1 MTDHQPAFG
10 KTLPAATG
18 ATARRGYAEGGFWH
32 RPDWMNLVSDVLIV
46 LALVGLSFAAAKAV
60 LRLPVFGLQELVV
73 TSSLSRVTR
82 AQIEYAAQ
90 SSMRGNFFT
99 VDLDGAR
106 KAFENLPWVR
116 RAQLLRR
123 WPGAIEVYL
132 EEHEAV
138 AYWRAIDSADTR
150 LVNSHGEMFDA
161 ASNAD
166 MPVFSGPP
174 DMGLAMIERRKH
186 FDALLQPLGRSVRA
200 LTLSGRQAWQLK
212 LDDGMV
218 LELGTDDAKLPLD
231 QRLSRFVAA
240 WPQLQERAG
249 KTIVVAD
256 LRYPS
261 GFAVKMTDG
270 EQRKGVQ

>member
-10 KTLPAATG
+10 KTTPAALG
-18 ATARRGYAEGGFWH
+18 AAGRRSRAESGFWH
-32 RPDWMNLVSDVLIV
+32 RPDWMNLVSDVLTVIAV
-46 LALVGLSFAAAKAV
+46 VGLSFAAVKAV
-60 LRLPVFGLQELVV
+60 LRLPVFSLQELVV

-82 AQIEYAAQ
+82 AQIEYAAN
-90 SSMRGNFFT
+90 SSMHGNFFT
-99 VDLDGAR
+99 VDLEAAR
-106 KAFENLPWVR
+106 RAFENLPWVR

-123 WPGAIEVYL
+123 WPGVIEVTL

-138 AYWRAIDSADTR
+138 AYWRSADSGDTR
-150 LVNSHGEMFDA
+150 LVNRRGEMFDA

-174 DMGLAMIERRKH
+174 DAGLAMIVQREH
-186 FDALLQPLGRSVRA
+186 LDSLLKPLQRHVVA
-200 LTLSGRQAWQLK
+200 LTLSGRGAWQLK

-218 LELGTDDAKLPLD
+218 LELGTDGDKAPLD
-231 QRLSRFVAA
+231 QRLTRFVAA
-240 WPQLQERAG
+240 WPQLQEKFG
-249 KTIVVAD
+249 KKIAVAD

-261 GFAVKMTDG
+261 GFAVRMAEG